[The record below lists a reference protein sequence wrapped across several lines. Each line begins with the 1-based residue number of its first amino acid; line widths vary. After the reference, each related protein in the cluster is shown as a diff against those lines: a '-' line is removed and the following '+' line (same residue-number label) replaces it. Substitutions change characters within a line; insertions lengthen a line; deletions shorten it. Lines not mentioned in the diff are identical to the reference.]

1 MLICIIFETFLI
13 EKNTTID
20 DEDKTSSKKD
30 DIAILKIIIRSN
42 CLRKRGLSIN
52 LPQLVYLNCLK
63 LC

>member
-13 EKNTTID
+13 EKNITID
-20 DEDKTSSKKD
+20 DEDKTKKKD

>member
-20 DEDKTSSKKD
+20 DEDKTKKKD